1 MPSKEIVARY
11 SCKRKRDVI
20 TGTAVTMLVLVVLAQ
35 LYLTMV
41 VPIQLQK
48 RNIYEFH
55 VEKDKV
61 IKQADNFRGR
71 MRNFR
76 PSDKIAR
83 GEVDLVRGAMDQLI
97 IYLTEHQDE
106 MNDKQVFEIKRI
118 FSHFDGYMARWK
130 ERKPRFHIRQEK
142 VDQRKLVNAV
152 VYDLV
157 AERKK

>member
-35 LYLTMV
+35 LYLTLI

-61 IKQADNFRGR
+61 IKLADNFRAK

-76 PSDKIAR
+76 PSDKTAR

-97 IYLTEHQDE
+97 IYITEHQDE
-106 MNDKQVFEIKRI
+106 MTDKQIFEIKRI
-118 FSHFDGYMARWK
+118 FSNFDSYMARWK
-130 ERKPRFHIRQEK
+130 QRKPRYHFKQEK
-142 VDQRKLVNAV
+142 VDQRKLVSAV
-152 VYDLV
+152 VNDLI
-157 AERKK
+157 AQKKK